1 MIRNSFLILGIA
13 FLIGCGEQEEA
24 TQPVVTTTP
33 SEQQDILVPA
43 PPTAPMT
50 EPAPVTMDVRSGR
63 FFKFAV
69 PAGWRVQ
76 EEGQFA
82 VVLVAPDNAAL
93 TVMTGNT
100 GLPANYPPG
109 QFLQDKLRQ
118 LQVQNIQTGPVSLA
132 RPMAGCT
139 TAWQV
144 DYTYSVN
151 GVPCNGVAKVSIAPS
166 YDMCSMV
173 VTLAASQSSQW
184 AGYASWLPEAA
195 EQVAALNGAAFG
207 ARGVM
212 QQNLAN
218 SVNLGEQA
226 RQNREWSAATWA
238 EVNRGR
244 AASQDRNNEQFRETL
259 GNVQSYT
266 NHRRHARP
274 VSNHP
279 QRDEIGLIGSGA
291 CSFRLVRSAAHRSF
305 HPGTVGSHHG
315 FASPP
320 EHF

>member
-1 MIRNSFLILGIA
+1 MKHFVAAGLVL
-13 FLIGCGEQEEA
+13 LVGCGRKEETP
-24 TQPVVTTTP
+24 TQTAVPTTTP
-33 SEQQDILVPA
+33 IPAKVETPA
-43 PPTAPMT
+43 PPSVSA
-50 EPAPVTMDVRSGR
+50 EVRSGR

-82 VVLVAPDNAAL
+82 VVLVAPDSAAL

-118 LQVQNIQTGPVSLA
+118 LQVQNVRTGPASLA
-132 RPMAGCT
+132 RPMAGCS

-151 GVPCNGVAKVSIAPS
+151 GVPCRGVAKVSVAPT
-166 YDMCSMV
+166 YDMTSMV
-173 VTLAASQSSQW
+173 VTLAASQEAQW

-212 QQNLAN
+212 QQTLAN
-218 SVNLGEQA
+218 SIDLGEQA
-226 RQNREWSAATWA
+226 RKNREWSASTWA
-238 EVNRGR
+238 DVNKGR
-244 AASQDRNNEQFRETL
+244 AESQDRNNAQFREAL

-266 NHRRHARP
+266 NPYDAKPVELPTTFTNYWVNRQGRIVGTNDPSEDPNRGSTDQWSRMASQRR
-274 VSNHP
+274 
-279 QRDEIGLIGSGA
+279 
-291 CSFRLVRSAAHRSF
+291 
-305 HPGTVGSHHG
+305 
-315 FASPP
+315 
-320 EHF
+320 

>member
-1 MIRNSFLILGIA
+1 MKHFLMAALA
-13 FLIGCGEQEEA
+13 LLIGCGKQEEA
-24 TQPVVTTTP
+24 TQTVVTTPTTP
-33 SEQQDILVPA
+33 TIPAKGEA
-43 PPTAPMT
+43 PPPSVSA
-50 EPAPVTMDVRSGR
+50 EVRSGR

-82 VVLVAPDNAAL
+82 VVLVAPDSAAL

-118 LQVQNIQTGPVSLA
+118 LQVQNVRTGPASMA
-132 RPMAGCT
+132 RPMAGCS

-144 DYTYSVN
+144 DYTYSGN
-151 GVPCNGVAKVSIAPS
+151 GVPCRGVAKVSVAPT
-166 YDMCSMV
+166 YDMTSMV
-173 VTLAASQSSQW
+173 VTLAASQEAQW

-218 SVNLGEQA
+218 SIDLGEQA
-226 RQNREWSAATWA
+226 RRNREWSASTWA
-238 EVNRGR
+238 EVNKGR
-244 AASQDRNNEQFRETL
+244 AESQDRNNTQFREAL

-266 NHRRHARP
+266 NPYDSKPVELPTTFANYWVNRHGRVVGTNDPSEDPNRGSTEQWQRMA
-274 VSNHP
+274 P
-279 QRDEIGLIGSGA
+279 QR
-291 CSFRLVRSAAHRSF
+291 R
-305 HPGTVGSHHG
+305 
-315 FASPP
+315 
-320 EHF
+320 

>member
-1 MIRNSFLILGIA
+1 MMNRIFFFAPFLIFA
-13 FLIGCGEQEEA
+13 IGCGEQEE
-24 TQPVVTTTP
+24 TVQPDEGMARPDVQVWEP
-33 SEQQDILVPA
+33 PA
-43 PPTAPMT
+43 EGEPMRM
-50 EPAPVTMDVRSGR
+50 EVQNGR
-63 FFKFAV
+63 FFRFAM
-69 PAGWRVQ
+69 PAGWRVM

-93 TVMTGNT
+93 TVMTGNA
-100 GLPANYPPG
+100 GLPANTSPE
-109 QFLQDKLRQ
+109 QFLLDKLRL
-118 LQVQNIQTGPVSLA
+118 LQVQHVRTGPMSLA

-151 GVPCNGVAKVSIAPS
+151 GIACNGVAKVSVAPA
-166 YDMCSMV
+166 YDTCSMV
-173 VTLAASQSSQW
+173 VTLAASQSEQW
-184 AGYASWLPEAA
+184 SSYAAWLPAAA

-218 SVNLGEQA
+218 SIDLGERA

-244 AASQDRNNEQFRETL
+244 AESQDRNQEQFREAL

-266 NHRRHARP
+266 NPYSSAKVELPTTFSHYWVDRQGRIVGTNDPSEDPNHGSTEEWSRMPAQRP
-274 VSNHP
+274 
-279 QRDEIGLIGSGA
+279 
-291 CSFRLVRSAAHRSF
+291 
-305 HPGTVGSHHG
+305 
-315 FASPP
+315 
-320 EHF
+320 